1 MVNIEA
7 TRLANKPL
15 SRDEARRIA
24 ANGEAAG
31 AVAERSIAV
40 SFSGW
45 QKGTSELGLS
55 FTTDSQKEVA
65 WRMEFEALGE
75 QSVLKNV
82 NQGAT
87 YNESKRQTA
96 FRWLSEQAQLRDRRE
111 ATADWAWGVLFASM
125 ATALIAVMGVLML
138 MALH

>member
-1 MVNIEA
+1 MMFPDGGA
-7 TRLANKPL
+7 DRGQ
-15 SRDEARRIA
+15 RRSCR
-24 ANGEAAG
+24 

-40 SFSGW
+40 SFSRW

-87 YNESKRQTA
+87 YNEAKRQTA

-111 ATADWAWGVLFASM
+111 ATADWAWAVLFASM
-125 ATALIAVMGVLML
+125 ATALIAIMGVLML
-138 MALH
+138 RALH